1 MKITSS
7 IIARTLVDA
16 ADTQDVSALPE
27 LCDAA
32 LVILRKR
39 CPYVPL
45 RTFFVQVERL
55 VRRRQG
61 DRIAILSTP
70 KGSSPQAGD
79 VLSALKAALGKP
91 VSLEEVANPDL
102 IGGAV
107 ILLGELRIDRSVRRA
122 LADLHAVCMEPIA
135 A

>member
-7 IIARTLVDA
+7 IIARMLVDVA
-16 ADTQDVSALPE
+16 ETHDAKTLPE

-32 LVILRKR
+32 LLVLRKR
-39 CPYVPL
+39 CPYVPF

-55 VRRRQG
+55 VHKRQG
-61 DRIAILSTP
+61 DRIAFLTTP
-70 KGSSPQAGD
+70 KGASPQAKD
-79 VLSALKAALGKP
+79 VLSALKTALGKP
-91 VSLEEVANPDL
+91 VALEETANPDL

-107 ILLGELRIDRSVRRA
+107 LLLGELRIDRSVRRA
-122 LADLHAVCMEPIA
+122 LADLQSACLEQIA